1 MMDYWPQIRI
11 ITMGAVV
18 KSNTRIPVH
27 RECGPF
33 PGATNQFIL
42 QSSRV
47 YLLCRYMTGTG
58 LYFQ

>member
-1 MMDYWPQIRI
+1 
-11 ITMGAVV
+11 MGAVV
-18 KSNTRIPVH
+18 KWNTRIPVH